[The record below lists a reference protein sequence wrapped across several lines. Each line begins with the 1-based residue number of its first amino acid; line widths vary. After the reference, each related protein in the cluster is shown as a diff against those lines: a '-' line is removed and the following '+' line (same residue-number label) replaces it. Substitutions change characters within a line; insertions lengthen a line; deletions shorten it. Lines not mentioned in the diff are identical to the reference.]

1 MNLNSNESS
10 STAGEVTYDS
20 SKLKVYAQHLLQAAG
35 LDLAIAQVVSDTLV
49 EGDLLGHDTHGLAL
63 LASYINEIESGG
75 MKSSG
80 SPIVLSD
87 RPGAISWDGQRLP
100 GPWLLDQAYKTLAP
114 RARSLGVASLVIKRS
129 HHIACLA
136 VYLMRALQ
144 EGYLMVLASS
154 DANSASVAPFG
165 GTQAVF
171 TPNPIAVGFPVEESG
186 VMIDISASITTNG
199 MTNRKYKAGEKF
211 EHNWLMTSK
220 GVPSNDPAVLFNQPP
235 GTLLAVGGL
244 DHGHKG
250 YGLSLI
256 VEALT
261 AGLAGRGRVDPK
273 EGWGATVHITLYDL
287 KAFCGE
293 AEFKRQMDYV
303 AKLCKTNIPLDPN
316 KPVRLPGQA
325 AFGKRDQQLKQGVR
339 LHHSIAPSLKEAD
352 EKYNVRLSDCT
363 FQ

>member
-1 MNLNSNESS
+1 MNSHSNESS
-10 STAGEVTYDS
+10 SPIKEETYDA
-20 SKLKVYAQHLLQAAG
+20 SKLRVYAQHLLGAAG
-35 LDLAIAQVVSDTLV
+35 LDLSIAQVVSDTLV
-49 EGDLLGHDTHGLAL
+49 EGDLLGHDTHGLGL
-63 LASYINEIESGG
+63 LASYIKEIESGA

-80 SPIVLSD
+80 APLVLSD
-87 RPGAISWDGQRLP
+87 KPGAILWDGQRLP

-144 EGYLMVLASS
+144 DGYLMVLASS

-171 TPNPIAVGFPVEESG
+171 TPNPIAVGFPVEQSG

-199 MTNRKYKAGEKF
+199 MTNRKHKAGEKF
-211 EHNWLMTSK
+211 EYDWLMTNK
-220 GVPSNDPAVLFNQPP
+220 GVLTNDPSVLFTHPP
-235 GTLLAVGGL
+235 GTLLGVGGL

-261 AGLAGRGRVDPK
+261 AGLGGRGRVDPK
-273 EGWGATVHITLYDL
+273 EGWGATVHVTLYDL

-293 AEFKRQMDYV
+293 TEFKRQMDHV
-303 AKLCKTNIPLDPN
+303 AKLCKTNLPLDPN

-325 AFGKRDQQLKQGVR
+325 AFGKRDHQLKSGVR
-339 LHHSIAPSLKEAD
+339 LHPSIAPSLKEVE
-352 EKYNVRLSDCT
+352 EKYNAKLSDC
-363 FQ
+363 FIH